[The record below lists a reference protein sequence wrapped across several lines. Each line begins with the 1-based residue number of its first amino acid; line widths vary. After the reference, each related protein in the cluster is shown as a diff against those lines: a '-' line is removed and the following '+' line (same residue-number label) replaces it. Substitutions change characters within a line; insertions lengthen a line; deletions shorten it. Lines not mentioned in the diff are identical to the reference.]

1 MGRRFD
7 RPIEVL
13 FAPLLRSLDD
23 TNRDV
28 REEAAAGL
36 AKRRDERVIP
46 ALRNMLS
53 QADVSVRVCE
63 AVAQMLGLEPDP
75 PEWAIE
81 DYAEALE
88 KTFPADPTESA
99 RR

>member
-1 MGRRFD
+1 
-7 RPIEVL
+7 
-13 FAPLLRSLDD
+13 
-23 TNRDV
+23 
-28 REEAAAGL
+28 
-36 AKRRDERVIP
+36 
-46 ALRNMLS
+46 
-53 QADVSVRVCE
+53 
-63 AVAQMLGLEPDP
+63 MLGLEPDP